1 MVKARQSGS
10 QMFDGK
16 GTGPTFRAIVFRA
29 QCDDQGVNLA
39 EKDQKCNARKKAYNG
54 LDGCMQNAVVM
65 TTISASRPQDPG
77 PFHFANRTLRALLPH
92 YDAFVKVRTD
102 WNLLLILLISMV
114 SLVAYIGLRVY
125 HLVTGKTK
133 AMEGDNVK
141 VWYSWV
147 AVCAETLTSL
157 IGFYSGMLV
166 WRQYVRFQ
174 AVSVED
180 SKRLHAVRI
189 LLCQS
194 ACSMPCLIVNCLLAD
209 GCWKRATS
217 YVVQDACESCPCQ
230 ALPCLLPGGALHPFR
245 ATLPAAVFTLD
256 FHYLSICE
264 QLVVLRGRRKACD

>member
-1 MVKARQSGS
+1 MSACRKPDVHGSTNVCMFHYLWIHVDGRLVFKLNIHFLSSLLAWSWHGKAEVKCLMAR
-10 QMFDGK
+10 GK
-16 GTGPTFRAIVFRA
+16 GPTFRAIVFRA

-39 EKDQKCNARKKAYNG
+39 EKDRKCNARKKAYNG

-92 YDAFVKVRTD
+92 YDAFVKVRMD
-102 WNLLLILLISMV
+102 WNLLLILFISMV

-147 AVCAETLTSL
+147 AVCAETLTSM

-180 SKRLHAVRI
+180 SRRLHAVRI

-194 ACSMPCLIVNCLLAD
+194 ACSMPC
-209 GCWKRATS
+209 
-217 YVVQDACESCPCQ
+217 
-230 ALPCLLPGGALHPFR
+230 
-245 ATLPAAVFTLD
+245 
-256 FHYLSICE
+256 
-264 QLVVLRGRRKACD
+264 